1 MPSLAQILLDATTD
15 LPTQLGSAALRMVD
29 RGVLRHSL
37 FSARMTNADAVQG
50 IRGAVARILSN
61 IGPSVPAV
69 PGPGEPA
76 QPPSRSTDTLA
87 DARLKLKRLGESL
100 QYDPAAGGYP
110 GQQYKST
117 EAEPGSIRDLYSR
130 ERMDLQIK
138 TITAQ
143 AQGAAKN
150 IWGNEPEAL
159 EQYPAWELIR
169 VEARELPRGLI
180 KKGKGVIETV
190 PEDSWDEAGGRWEA
204 ACKEAGDAEALKIW
218 EETERMVARK
228 DSGVWQA
235 LGAGAGGHDDALGN
249 DYEPY
254 AFNSGMGRV
263 ERSAKEFEELG
274 GDPEGVSATETEF
287 GPSEVKVSKDRFDPD
302 ILAALKK
309 GMESGD
315 LKFRVKLEVSK

>member
-1 MPSLAQILLDATTD
+1 MISIAQMLLDAKAD

-29 RGVLRHSL
+29 SGVLRHSL

-50 IRGAVARILSN
+50 IRTAVARILSSVV
-61 IGPSVPAV
+61 PSGPAV
-69 PGPGEPA
+69 PGPDEPKA
-76 QPPSRSTDTLA
+76 PTSRTTDTLA
-87 DARLKLKRLGESL
+87 DARLKLKRLGEAL
-100 QYDPAAGGYP
+100 KYDPAAGGFP

-130 ERMDLQIK
+130 ERMDLQVK

-150 IWGNEPEAL
+150 IWGNEPDAL
-159 EQYPAWELIR
+159 EQYPAWELVR

-190 PEDSWDEAGGRWEA
+190 PEDSWDEQGGRWEA
-204 ACKEAGDAEALKIW
+204 ACKEANDDEALKIW
-218 EETERMVARK
+218 KETERMVARK
-228 DSGVWQA
+228 DSGVWAA

-249 DYEPY
+249 SYEPY

-263 ERSAKEFEELG
+263 ELSAKEFSDLG
-274 GDPEGVSATETEF
+274 GDPDNVGQSGTDF

-309 GMESGD
+309 GLNSGD
-315 LKFRVKLEVSK
+315 LKFRVKVEVSK